1 MDPFETIIQYQ
12 ARFIT
17 AYQAMPA
24 HYSFAVL
31 PQITAPIDL
40 IAEYKLF
47 STNFNLENIIPPSRE
62 VHRTTMEAIDTICTV
77 ILRIVE
83 KLESYNHDS
92 GIVVFRVNI

>member
-1 MDPFETIIQYQ
+1 MKQLSNIKLDLLQLIKPCRLII
-12 ARFIT
+12 
-17 AYQAMPA
+17 
-24 HYSFAVL
+24 SFAVL
-31 PQITAPIDL
+31 SQITAPIDL

-62 VHRTTMEAIDTICTV
+62 IHRTTMEAIDTICTV